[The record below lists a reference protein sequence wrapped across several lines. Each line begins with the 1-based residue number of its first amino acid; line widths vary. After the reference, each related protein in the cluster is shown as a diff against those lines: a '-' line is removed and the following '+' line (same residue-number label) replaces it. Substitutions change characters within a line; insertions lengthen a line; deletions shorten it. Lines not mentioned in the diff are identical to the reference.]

1 LFGFSFSTFVTAKVV
16 KFLYSVAIG
25 GFDRPFSELRNT
37 VLEYALTVPSGQLA

>member
-16 KFLYSVAIG
+16 KFLYTAIG

-37 VLEYALTVPSGQLA
+37 VLEYALTVPFGQLA